1 MLQDILINLQY
12 TLIALLFFVAV
23 YVANVLFSLY
33 YNIEILKQ
41 EFDINRIKQS
51 VLKVA
56 TFIGGLTLLVVSI
69 TAFPVFAELVGWTI
83 PDEYRELL
91 GIAVIFGAVF
101 VPTLKYLRKAYD
113 KMNKILNED
122 VEK

>member
-1 MLQDILINLQY
+1 MLQNIIVNLQH

-56 TFIGGLTLLVVSI
+56 VFVGGL
-69 TAFPVFAELVGWTI
+69 
-83 PDEYRELL
+83 
-91 GIAVIFGAVF
+91 
-101 VPTLKYLRKAYD
+101 
-113 KMNKILNED
+113 
-122 VEK
+122 